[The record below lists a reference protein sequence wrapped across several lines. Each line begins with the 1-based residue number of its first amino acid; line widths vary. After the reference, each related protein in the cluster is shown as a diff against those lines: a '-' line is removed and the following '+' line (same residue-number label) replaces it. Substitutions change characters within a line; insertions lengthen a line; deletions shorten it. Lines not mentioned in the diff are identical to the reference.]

1 MAHDSHAV
9 THARTL
15 PADLSAPAFV
25 EGWKSRAVI
34 VTVVFLVLTVILAF
48 LGQSQDGLGWEHFM
62 RAWVLG
68 LMMTFGWTV
77 GGLAL
82 LMVQYCSGGKW
93 GLLLRRPLEAM
104 SRCLPVVV
112 MYWAV
117 PAVSIY
123 IGGIGRKLYLWSQ
136 FPTEADTAS
145 ALKAGLI
152 TEMQAHCIDF
162 KRGMLNP
169 NMFMIISV
177 MCFAIWFFYQRRLN
191 KMSMVRDSQGP
202 ETTPYWIKKFENLSG
217 PGIVVYALSM
227 TAAVIYWVMSMDVT
241 WFSSVYGLLFL
252 VGQGYSVLAL
262 GIIVSLSLSKAEP
275 FKTILRMTEQH
286 DLGKLTFAFV
296 MLNIYLAFGQF
307 LIIWSGNLPE
317 EIPWY
322 LDRIRGHW
330 GIIITL
336 DFIFHWLIPFS
347 MLLSRDIKRNKKRLI
362 RVCQWMIFAKAFD
375 LFWLIEPNF
384 KDAARNLHFSWG
396 ILEYATLPV
405 AMSAFWIAYFCIQL
419 QRRPL
424 VQVNDPHTAEILEPE
439 HAHA

>member
-1 MAHDSHAV
+1 MAHD
-9 THARTL
+9 THVNTL
-15 PADLSAPAFV
+15 PANLSAPAFV
-25 EGWKSRAVI
+25 DGWKSRAY
-34 VTVVFLVLTVILAF
+34 VVGAVFSVVALILAF
-48 LGQSQDGLGWEHFM
+48 LGQAQDHLGWDHLL

-68 LMMTFGWTV
+68 LVLTFGFAV

-104 SRCLPVVV
+104 SRTLPLIFV
-112 MYWAV
+112 YWLVLAFN
-117 PAVSIY
+117 IK
-123 IGGIGRKLYLWSQ
+123 RLYLWAQ
-136 FPTEADTAS
+136 YTNVADTAA
-145 ALKAGLI
+145 ALKNGAI
-152 TEMQAHCIDF
+152 TEIQAHCLDF
-162 KRGMLNP
+162 KRGMLAP
-169 NMFMIISV
+169 GMFWFVSLL
-177 MCFAIWFFYQRRLN
+177 CFAIWGFYAWRLN
-191 KMSMVRDSQGP
+191 SMGLKRDS
-202 ETTPYWIKKFENLSG
+202 ESADTTPYWIKKFENFSG
-217 PGIVVYALSM
+217 PGIVVYALTM
-227 TAAVIYWVMSMDVT
+227 TAAVIYWVMSMDIT

-252 VGQGYSVLAL
+252 VGQGYQVLAF
-262 GIIVSLSLSKAEP
+262 GIIVSLALSKDEP
-275 FKTILRMTEQH
+275 YKTILRQTEQH
-286 DLGKLTFAFV
+286 DLGKMTFAFV

-336 DFIFHWLIPFS
+336 DFIFHWLIPFT
-347 MLLSRDIKRNKKRLI
+347 MLLSRDIKRNKKRLT

-396 ILEYATLPV
+396 ILEYIAVPV
-405 AMSAFWIAYFCIQL
+405 AMTAFWIAFFCTRL
-419 QRRPL
+419 KTRPV
-424 VQVNDPHTAEILEPE
+424 VQTNDPHVAEILEPE

>member
-1 MAHDSHAV
+1 MANS

-15 PADLSAPAFV
+15 PADLGAPPVVDA
-25 EGWKSRAVI
+25 WRTRAIMVGVI
-34 VTVVFLVLTVILAF
+34 FSVVAALLSLLDHSIDHVL
-48 LGQSQDGLGWEHFM
+48 

-68 LMMTFGWTV
+68 MVLTFGWSV

-104 SRCLPVVV
+104 TRTLPVVFG
-112 MYWAV
+112 YWVVVALSQSRLYQWANHAIV
-117 PAVSIY
+117 DNDFKL
-123 IGGIGRKLYLWSQ
+123 GRITADQ
-136 FPTEADTAS
+136 VEAID
-145 ALKAGLI
+145 
-152 TEMQAHCIDF
+152 HCIQF
-162 KRGMLNP
+162 KHPMLNP
-169 NMFMIISV
+169 TMFWVAGILL
-177 MCFAIWFFYQRRLN
+177 FAIWGFYTWRLN
-191 KMSMVRDSQGP
+191 GMGLRRDFDSP
-202 ETTPYWIKKFENLSG
+202 ANTPWWIKKLENLSG
-217 PGIVVYALSM
+217 PGIVVYSLTM

-262 GIIVSLSLSKAEP
+262 SIIVTVSLSKYEP
-275 FKTILRMTEQH
+275 FATILRTVEQH

-317 EIPWY
+317 EINWY

-330 GIIITL
+330 GVIITL
-336 DFIFHWLIPFS
+336 DFIFHWVIPFS
-347 MLLSRDIKRNKKRLI
+347 LLLSRDLKRNKKRI
-362 RVCQWMIFAKAFD
+362 VRVCQWMIFAKAFD

-396 ILEYATLPV
+396 ILEYAAVPV
-405 AMSAFWIAYFCIQL
+405 ALVSFWLAVFFTNL
-419 QRRPL
+419 KSRPL

-439 HAHA
+439 HAAA

>member
-1 MAHDSHAV
+1 MAHESHAK
-9 THARTL
+9 TL

-25 EGWKSRAVI
+25 NVWRTRSLMVGAV
-34 VTVVFLVLTVILAF
+34 FSVIAAVLAF
-48 LGQSQDGLGWEHFM
+48 LDGSIDHLM

-68 LMMTFGWTV
+68 LLLTFGWAV

-104 SRCLPVVV
+104 SRTLPLVFA
-112 MYWAV
+112 YWLVTALN
-117 PAVSIY
+117 AK
-123 IGGIGRKLYLWSQ
+123 RLYMWARLTNAQ
-136 FPTEADTAS
+136 DTAA
-145 ALKAGLI
+145 ALKAGVI
-152 TEMQAHCIDF
+152 TEIQAHCLDF
-162 KRGMLNP
+162 KRGMLDP
-169 NMFMIISV
+169 KMYWIVSLL
-177 MCFAIWFFYQRRLN
+177 CFAIWTLYYMRLN
-191 KMSMVRDSQGP
+191 AMGAKRDTQGA
-202 ETTPYWIKKFENLSG
+202 ETTPYWIKKFENISG
-217 PGIVVYALSM
+217 PGIVVYALTM
-227 TAAVIYWVMSMDVT
+227 TAAVIYWVMSMDIT

-252 VGQGYSVLAL
+252 VGQGFQVLAL
-262 GIIVSLSLSKAEP
+262 GIIVSLALSKDEP
-275 FKTILRMTEQH
+275 YKTILRQTEQH

-347 MLLSRDIKRNKKRLI
+347 LLLSRDIKRNKKRLTL
-362 RVCQWMIFAKAFD
+362 VCQWIIFAKAFD

-396 ILEYATLPV
+396 ILEYAAVPV
-405 AMSAFWIAYFCIQL
+405 ALASFWMAFFCTQL
-419 QRRPL
+419 KARPL
-424 VQVNDPHTAEILEPE
+424 VQTNDPHVAEILEPE